1 MIKPFVP
8 VALLAC
14 AFVVG
19 CNSQD
24 AKDLGQ
30 DAGKLAETA
39 GRSAANAGVAVK
51 VNTMLGLH
59 KDVDIS
65 GLHIE
70 AEGGK
75 VTVGGHVNTKQE
87 KALVLNLANK
97 TRGVEKVIDK
107 LRVEP

>member
-1 MIKPFVP
+1 MNKALIP
-8 VALLAC
+8 ALLGL
-14 AFVVG
+14 VILTG

-24 AKDLGQ
+24 AKDISQ

-39 GRSAANAGVAVK
+39 GRSAANAGVAAK

-75 VTVGGHVNTKQE
+75 VTVGGHVRTKQE

-97 TRGVEKVIDK
+97 TRGVDKVVDD
-107 LRVEP
+107 LRIEP

>member
-1 MIKPFVP
+1 MKRPLIPF
-8 VALLAC
+8 AILAM
-14 AFVVG
+14 VILGG

-24 AKDLGQ
+24 AKDITS

-39 GRSAANAGVAVK
+39 GRSAANAGVAAK

-75 VTVGGHVNTKQE
+75 VTVGGHVRTKQE
-87 KALVLNLANK
+87 KSLVLNLANK
-97 TRGVEKVIDK
+97 TRGVDKVIDD